1 MTDGPARSPAPAA
14 NSTMRATLSRG
25 IGLFALWIVLMPSA
39 KPADLLVGAL
49 AAAGATWV
57 SLRLLPP
64 ASGRVRFAALLALL
78 PRFLWQSLL
87 AGIDVARRA
96 FAPRMRL
103 APGFVTYRTGF
114 PRGQAR
120 NNFAT
125 ITSLMPGSVP
135 VGDGPDTI
143 EFHCLDATQPVVE
156 QMAEEERLL
165 AKALVP
171 GERHG

>member
-1 MTDGPARSPAPAA
+1 MTEVPARSPAPAA
-14 NSTMRATLSRG
+14 NSRMRATLSRG

-39 KPADLLVGAL
+39 KPADLVVGAL

-57 SLRLLPP
+57 SLILLPP
-64 ASGRVRFAALLALL
+64 ASGRVRFAALVALL

-96 FAPRMRL
+96 FAPGMR
-103 APGFVTYRTGF
+103 
-114 PRGQAR
+114 
-120 NNFAT
+120 
-125 ITSLMPGSVP
+125 LMPGSVP
-135 VGDGPDTI
+135 VGEGPDTI
-143 EFHCLDATQPVVE
+143 EFHCLDAAQPVVE
-156 QMAEEERLL
+156 QMAEEERRL

>member
-1 MTDGPARSPAPAA
+1 MTDARTPEPAPAP
-14 NSTMRATLSRG
+14 NSRLRAALTRG
-25 IGLFALWIVLMPSA
+25 IGLFALWVVLMQSA
-39 KPADLLVGAL
+39 KPADLVVGVL
-49 AAAGATWV
+49 ATVGATWV
-57 SLRLLPP
+57 SLILLPP
-64 ASGRVRFAALLALL
+64 ESGRVRFVALLVLL

-96 FAPRMRL
+96 FAPGMRL
-103 APGFVTYRTGF
+103 APGFVSYRTGF

-143 EFHCLDATQPVVE
+143 EFHCLDTGQPVAE
-156 QMAEEERLL
+156 QMANEERVL

-171 GERHG
+171 GTGHG

>member
-1 MTDGPARSPAPAA
+1 MIAESPPPRAPVA
-14 NSTMRATLSRG
+14 NSPVRAAATRG
-25 IGLFALWIVLMPSA
+25 IALFALWIVLLQSA
-39 KPADLLVGAL
+39 KPADLVVGVL
-49 AAAGATWV
+49 ATACATWA
-57 SLRLLPP
+57 SLILLPP
-64 ASGRVRFAALLALL
+64 ASGRVRFVALVALL

-96 FAPRMRL
+96 FAPGMPL

-135 VGDGPDTI
+135 AGDGPDTI
-143 EFHCLDATQPVVE
+143 EFHCLDATQPVAE
-156 QMAEEERLL
+156 QMAEEERVL
-165 AKALVP
+165 AKALVA
-171 GERHG
+171 GEGHG

>member
-1 MTDGPARSPAPAA
+1 MSSPRAPTSVALV
-14 NSTMRATLSRG
+14 RGAT
-25 IGLFALWIVLMPSA
+25 LFALWIVLMQSA
-39 KPADLLVGAL
+39 KPLDLVVGGL
-49 AAAGATWV
+49 AAFGATWV

-64 ASGRVRFAALLALL
+64 EAGSVRFLSLLALV

-96 FAPRMRL
+96 FAPSLPLRT
-103 APGFVTYRTGF
+103 GFVEYRTGF

-125 ITSLMPGSVP
+125 ITSLMPGTVP
-135 VGDGPDTI
+135 SGDGPDTI
-143 EFHCLDATQPVVE
+143 EFHCLDTGQPVAA

>member
-1 MTDGPARSPAPAA
+1 MTTGPRPLEVPPPVSTLRAA
-14 NSTMRATLSRG
+14 VSRG
-25 IGLFALWIVLMPSA
+25 VGLFALWLVLMQSL
-39 KPADLLVGAL
+39 KLGDLAVGA
-49 AAAGATWV
+49 AATAGATWA

-64 ASGRVRFAALLALL
+64 AAGRVRFAALLALL

-96 FAPRMRL
+96 FAPSMPL
-103 APGFVTYRTGF
+103 ARGFVTYKTGF

-120 NNFAT
+120 NSFAT

-135 VGDGPDTI
+135 AGDGPDAI
-143 EFHCLDATQPVVE
+143 EFHCLDCTQPVAE
-156 QMAEEERLL
+156 QMAEEERRL

-171 GERHG
+171 GRGHG